1 MYVII
6 YEDASVAAFCID
18 PGATQN
24 HRWHWRLL
32 LSATEESGRCADV
45 KAGALLLGKDDKNGY
60 TVMKK
65 NVL

>member
-1 MYVII
+1 MSLSLYIYMYVII

-45 KAGALLLGKDDKNGY
+45 KAGALLRSDLSGQR
-60 TVMKK
+60 
-65 NVL
+65 